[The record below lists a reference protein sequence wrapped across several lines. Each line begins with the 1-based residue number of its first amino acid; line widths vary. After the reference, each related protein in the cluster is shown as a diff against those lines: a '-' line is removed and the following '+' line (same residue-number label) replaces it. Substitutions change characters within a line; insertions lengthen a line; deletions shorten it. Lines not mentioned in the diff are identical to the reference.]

1 MSGDDTSGLKIGNV
15 TIDKEGRQ
23 VYCCGQSIEL
33 TCLHF
38 NLLVYLCDNAN
49 RVCFYD
55 ELLEHVWHY
64 DPDPSDWR
72 IVRLAIS
79 RLRKSFQVC
88 LNCNGVSLQIRTV
101 RQIGYSLQISK
112 SSQADVM

>member
-1 MSGDDTSGLKIGNV
+1 MVDDDTSGLKIGNI
-15 TIDKEGRQ
+15 TIDREGRQ
-23 VYCCGQSIEL
+23 VNCCGQPVEL
-33 TCLHF
+33 TWLQF

-64 DPDPSDWR
+64 DPDPSDWH

-112 SSQADVM
+112 TTQTGNM